1 MVKNLSQSI
10 LGEKVI
16 VELKSTMEFLNKLTP
31 LRQNEVLKKFQE
43 DFFYR
48 YEEREVPLMEVL
60 DPELGLG
67 YPSKSMDGDEAPLIE
82 ELELPFL
89 KNTLGNASMS
99 SLEILLLGKMVET
112 LTNGGKEIVLIDKDI
127 DGNPNWDDLPSTMYT
142 MFNMIRSEKNGLLI
156 QANFF
161 SGSCGAI
168 LLSRFAHVDERI
180 KEFVKKIAC
189 KEQQLSP
196 DSILAELVYLP
207 ESRTGNILMRPH
219 IREYELAYM
228 SDSDLPK
235 DKMLYVSDLL
245 LSVRN
250 GKLHLR
256 SKRLNKEIVP
266 RLTNAHNFRNHSMP
280 VYRFLCD
287 MQHPYGRNSLFFNW
301 GILEKQLPFRPR
313 VRYKNTI
320 LSLASWNIK
329 VVDIKYLFKI
339 ADEALLLD
347 EIIRWRTQISLP
359 VYVVMPDGD
368 NELFIDWGDLV
379 SVKSLFTIIKHRD
392 IISLKEFIFEPEN
405 AVVKGENGVYVNECI
420 VAFYK
425 S

>member
-1 MVKNLSQSI
+1 
-10 LGEKVI
+10 
-16 VELKSTMEFLNKLTP
+16 
-31 LRQNEVLKKFQE
+31 
-43 DFFYR
+43 
-48 YEEREVPLMEVL
+48 
-60 DPELGLG
+60 
-67 YPSKSMDGDEAPLIE
+67 
-82 ELELPFL
+82 
-89 KNTLGNASMS
+89 
-99 SLEILLLGKMVET
+99 
-112 LTNGGKEIVLIDKDI
+112 
-127 DGNPNWDDLPSTMYT
+127 
-142 MFNMIRSEKNGLLI
+142 
-156 QANFF
+156 
-161 SGSCGAI
+161 
-168 LLSRFAHVDERI
+168 
-180 KEFVKKIAC
+180 
-189 KEQQLSP
+189 
-196 DSILAELVYLP
+196 
-207 ESRTGNILMRPH
+207 
-219 IREYELAYM
+219 
-228 SDSDLPK
+228 
-235 DKMLYVSDLL
+235 
-245 LSVRN
+245 
-250 GKLHLR
+250 
-256 SKRLNKEIVP
+256 
-266 RLTNAHNFRNHSMP
+266 
-280 VYRFLCD
+280 

-379 SVKSLFTIIKHRD
+379 SVKSLFMIIKHRD